1 MKAGF
6 FGNAN
11 KPKPKP
17 AVEPKKEEKS
27 DIIEIKATK
36 SIEFDGIVELLN
48 FHSRGFKSFG

>member
-11 KPKPKP
+11 KPKP
-17 AVEPKKEEKS
+17 AAQPKKEEKS

-36 SIEFDGIVELLN
+36 SIILYEE
-48 FHSRGFKSFG
+48 R

>member
-17 AVEPKKEEKS
+17 AVEPKKEEKN

-36 SIEFDGIVELLN
+36 SIEFGDME
-48 FHSRGFKSFG
+48 FC